1 MNEQLKIKKDKLIAI
16 LRDMDNVLVAFSGGV
31 DSTFLLAIAKE
42 ALGDK
47 LLSVTAASDTFPDRE
62 FQLAKSLA
70 KELDVKHIETR
81 VSEFSNPDLVKN
93 DSNRCFH
100 CKNGL
105 YNHLLELIT
114 KYGGD
119 YTIVDGSIMDDLG
132 EHRPGMKA
140 ARALGVRSPLQ
151 EAEFYKDEI
160 RELSKEMGLRTW
172 DKASFACLSSRVPY
186 GTLITKENITQL
198 DLSEDFLI
206 GLGLYQ
212 VRVRHHGDVARIEVE
227 QNEMMKVVEQHEVIT
242 SALKAFGY
250 AYVSLDLQG
259 YRSGSMNEVLKEGTT
274 V

>member
-1 MNEQLKIKKDKLIAI
+1 MKPTLQQKKDQLINI
-16 LRDMDNVLVAFSGGV
+16 LQEMDNVLVAFSGGV
-31 DSTFLLAIAKE
+31 DSTFLLAVAKE

-70 KELDVKHIETR
+70 AELKVEHIETR
-81 VSEFSNPDLVKN
+81 ISELTNAEFVKN

-114 KYGGD
+114 TYGD
-119 YTIVDGSIMDDLG
+119 RYTIIDGSIMDDLG
-132 EHRPGMKA
+132 EHRPGMDA

-151 EAEFYKDEI
+151 EAAFFKEEI

-172 DKASFACLSSRVPY
+172 DKPSFACLSSRIPY
-186 GTLITKENITQL
+186 GTVITREKLNQL
-198 DLSEDFLI
+198 DLAEDFLLGI
-206 GLGLYQ
+206 GLYQ
-212 VRVRHHGDVARIEVE
+212 VRVRHHDQVARIEVDK
-227 QNEMMKVVEQHEVIT
+227 QDMLRVVEQHEVI
-242 SALKAFGY
+242 SRALKSFGFS
-250 AYVSLDLQG
+250 YVSLDLQG
-259 YRSGSMNEVLKEGTT
+259 YRSGSMNEVLPEETT